1 MRNNVT
7 TPTASK
13 ICSLLTLFEVIQFLF
28 SFSSAAIFLSWGLV
42 CFWCWGWG
50 ESRWCQSLLQKRYF
64 SPSMVLFWN
73 INFSC
78 LIGKYIYIFSIIY
91 KHSATQ
97 TYLIM
102 RWWLK
107 IINHFYKRAEKKI
120 TNLSNILI
128 NTHTH
133 SGDILR
139 AYSLFINH
147 IFLHFFFCCL
157 YHIFSRCSNFS

>member
-13 ICSLLTLFEVIQFLF
+13 ICSLLTLFEESYNFFSVFPVLLF
-28 SFSSAAIFLSWGLV
+28 SFPGVWFVFGVGGGGRADNARVYCKKYIFLLQWYYFEILTFLLLLV
-42 CFWCWGWG
+42 N
-50 ESRWCQSLLQKRYF
+50 
-64 SPSMVLFWN
+64 V
-73 INFSC
+73 
-78 LIGKYIYIFSIIY
+78 YIFSIIY

-120 TNLSNILI
+120 TSLSNILI

-133 SGDILR
+133 KVE
-139 AYSLFINH
+139 
-147 IFLHFFFCCL
+147 IF
-157 YHIFSRCSNFS
+157 

>member
-1 MRNNVT
+1 MKSYNFFSVF
-7 TPTASK
+7 PV
-13 ICSLLTLFEVIQFLF
+13 LLF
-28 SFSSAAIFLSWGLV
+28 SFPGVWFVFGVGGGGRADNARVYCKKDIFLLQWCYFEILTFLLLLV
-42 CFWCWGWG
+42 N
-50 ESRWCQSLLQKRYF
+50 
-64 SPSMVLFWN
+64 V
-73 INFSC
+73 
-78 LIGKYIYIFSIIY
+78 YIFSIIY

-147 IFLHFFFCCL
+147 IFLHFSFCCL

>member
-1 MRNNVT
+1 MKSYNFFSVF
-7 TPTASK
+7 PV
-13 ICSLLTLFEVIQFLF
+13 LLF
-28 SFSSAAIFLSWGLV
+28 SFPGVWFVFGVGGGGRADDARVYCKKDIFLLQWCYFEILTFLV
-42 CFWCWGWG
+42 
-50 ESRWCQSLLQKRYF
+50 LL
-64 SPSMVLFWN
+64 VN
-73 INFSC
+73 I
-78 LIGKYIYIFSIIY
+78 YIYIFSIIY

-157 YHIFSRCSNFS
+157 YHISRRCSNFS